1 LLEIQLS
8 HTPQCIDESKR
19 DTRVTSRVQRAR
31 LLKRQAL
38 PGRQA
43 IIKFLLL
50 MKSFIEKH
58 DPITNLALGGGKRLA
73 KKPQVRT
80 GGRSRLVPAVTP
92 YMIRSIQQST
102 STTGNQ
108 ASLGGQR
115 SRQPCRPE

>member
-8 HTPQCIDESKR
+8 HKPQCFDESKR

-58 DPITNLALGGGKRLA
+58 DPITNLALGEVSGGKDWPKSHRC
-73 KKPQVRT
+73 V
-80 GGRSRLVPAVTP
+80 LVAGPGWC
-92 YMIRSIQQST
+92 QQ
-102 STTGNQ
+102 
-108 ASLGGQR
+108 
-115 SRQPCRPE
+115 